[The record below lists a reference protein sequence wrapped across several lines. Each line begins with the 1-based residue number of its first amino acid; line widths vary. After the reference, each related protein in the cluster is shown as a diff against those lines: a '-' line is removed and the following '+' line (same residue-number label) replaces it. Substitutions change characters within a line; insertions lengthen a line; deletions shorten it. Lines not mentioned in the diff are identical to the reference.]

1 MSDIWDLLAG
11 LGDLRHE
18 HGPFTTASTATDL
31 LHPKAIKL
39 LIERKFVQ
47 LPYEDR
53 LSVLISLESLLRA
66 P

>member
-1 MSDIWDLLAG
+1 MSDFWDLLAG

-18 HGPFTTASTATDL
+18 HGPYTTASTAIDL
-31 LHPKAIKL
+31 LHPKATKY

-53 LSVLISLESLLRA
+53 LSVLISLESQLGA
-66 P
+66 